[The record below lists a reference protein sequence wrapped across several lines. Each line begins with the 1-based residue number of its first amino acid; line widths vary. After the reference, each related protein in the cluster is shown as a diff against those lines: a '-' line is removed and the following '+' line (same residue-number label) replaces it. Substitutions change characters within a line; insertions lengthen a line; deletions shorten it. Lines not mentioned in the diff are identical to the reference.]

1 MDNDARL
8 ALVGTAGIPQV
19 KMRAA
24 SKVRIL
30 SPRSGEGPRKA
41 RVPGFLGVYE
51 SGVDTLLREPAR
63 FKLKLL
69 SFLEAGAQGSGGVC
83 KW

>member
-1 MDNDARL
+1 MDKDARL
-8 ALVGTAGIPQV
+8 ALVGIAGIPQV
-19 KMRAA
+19 KMQDA
-24 SKVRIL
+24 SEARSV

-41 RVPGFLGVYE
+41 RVPGFLGVCE

-63 FKLKLL
+63 VKHKLL
-69 SFLEAGAQGSGGVC
+69 GFLDAGVQRSGGVC